1 MLAFLNDLL
10 WGKVLIALLLLVG
23 IGFTLASRFVQFRYF
38 GRMFRILSA
47 SQAFQKDKH
56 GHLSSFQALLLS
68 VAGRVG
74 GGNIAGVAVAITLGG
89 PGAIFWMWVV
99 GLMGMATSFLECTLA
114 QTYKRAE
121 ADGTYRGGP
130 AHYIVR
136 GLGKRW
142 SWMAG
147 LYSILLLVTFG
158 FGFTALQ
165 SYAVA
170 TSVGDAFGVPVFYT
184 GIALAM
190 MVGLI
195 IFGGVRR
202 IARVAEFLVPIM
214 AGGYLLITAVVLAM
228 NLDRIPDALSL
239 IVNSAFGL
247 EPAIG
252 GGIGAAI
259 LMGVKRGLFSNEAGL
274 GSAPNVAAVAY
285 VPHPA
290 NQGVVQAFSVFID
303 TLIICTSTACI
314 ILLSGIYDP
323 SMSTDVGG
331 VALTQSALADHVG
344 DWGRSFVSVAL
355 VLFAFSTILYNY
367 YLGENSLNFFK
378 SESPNLY
385 NTFRVAIIGLVCWG
399 STTDLGTVFGFADVT
414 MGLLAL
420 VNLVALLQ
428 LFKPGLRV
436 LRDFDDQ
443 LRQGI
448 EQPVFDVNRFSDMN
462 VDASAWTIEPE
473 DLERLRAHTGQP
485 STGTAA
491 AHDHSH

>member
-1 MLAFLNDLL
+1 MLEMLNDLL
-10 WGKVLIALLLLVG
+10 WGKILIALLLTVG
-23 IGFTLASRFVQFRYF
+23 IGFTVASRFVQFRYF

-47 SQAFQKDKH
+47 SQAFQRDKH

-89 PGAIFWMWVV
+89 PGAVFWMWVV
-99 GLMGMATSFLECTLA
+99 GLMGMATSFLECSLA
-114 QTYKRAE
+114 QTYKVAE
-121 ADGTYRGGP
+121 SDGTYRGGP
-130 AHYIVR
+130 AHYIAR
-136 GLGKRW
+136 GLGARW
-142 SWMAG
+142 NWMAG
-147 LYSILLLVTFG
+147 LYSILLLLTFG

-170 TSVGDAFGVPVFYT
+170 TSVDDAFGIPVFYT
-184 GIALAM
+184 GIGLAM
-190 MVGLI
+190 VVGLI

-214 AGGYLLITAVVLAM
+214 AGSYLLITAIVLIL
-228 NLDRIPDALSL
+228 NLDQIPDALMF

-247 EPAIG
+247 EPVVG

-303 TLIICTSTACI
+303 TLIICSSTALI

-323 SMSTDVGG
+323 ASASDVGG

-355 VLFAFSTILYNY
+355 MLFGFSTILYNY
-367 YLGENSLNFFK
+367 YLGENSINFF
-378 SESPNLY
+378 STANQNFF

-399 STTDLGTVFGFADVT
+399 ATTDLGTVFGFADVT

-420 VNLVALLQ
+420 VNLIALIA
-428 LFKPGLRV
+428 LFKPGLRI
-436 LRDFDDQ
+436 LKDFDHQ
-443 LRQGI
+443 IAEGI
-448 EQPVFDVNRFSDMN
+448 EQPVFDAKRFPDLN
-462 VDASAWTIEPE
+462 LDAAAWEIEPE
-473 DLERLRAHTGQP
+473 DIERMGARTGPTVQP
-485 STGTAA
+485 ATERS
-491 AHDHSH
+491 

>member
-1 MLAFLNDLL
+1 MLELLNDLL
-10 WGKVLIALLLLVG
+10 WSKVLIALLVAVG
-23 IGFTLASRFVQFRYF
+23 IGFTFASRFVQFRYF

-47 SQAFQKDKH
+47 SQAFQRDKH

-89 PGAIFWMWVV
+89 PGAVFWMWVV
-99 GLMGMATSFLECTLA
+99 GLMGMATSFLECSLA
-114 QTYKRAE
+114 QTYKQAE

-130 AHYIVR
+130 AHYIAR
-136 GLGKRW
+136 GMGPKWKWL
-142 SWMAG
+142 AG
-147 LYSILLLVTFG
+147 VYSVLLLMTFG

-170 TSVGDAFGVPVFYT
+170 TSVDDAFGVPVLAT
-184 GIALAM
+184 GIALAVL
-190 MVGLI
+190 VGVI
-195 IFGGVRR
+195 IFGGVKR
-202 IARVAEFLVPIM
+202 IACVTEFLVPIM
-214 AGGYLLITAVVLAM
+214 AGGYLLITAVVLAL
-228 NLDRIPDALSL
+228 NLEQIPDVFML

-259 LMGVKRGLFSNEAGL
+259 MMGVKRGLFSNEAGL

-290 NQGVVQAFSVFID
+290 NQGVVQSFSVFID
-303 TLIICTSTACI
+303 TLIICSSTAFI

-323 SMSTDVGG
+323 AGMSDIGG

-344 DWGRSFVSVAL
+344 DWGRSFVSIAL
-355 VLFAFSTILYNY
+355 LLFGFSTILYNY
-367 YLGENSLNFFK
+367 YLGENSINFF
-378 SESPNLY
+378 SSGNLKFF
-385 NTFRVAIIGLVCWG
+385 NIFRVAVIGLVCWG
-399 STTDLGTVFGFADVT
+399 ATTDLGTVFGFADVT

-420 VNLVALLQ
+420 VNLIALLC

-436 LRDFDDQ
+436 LKDFD
-443 LRQGI
+443 RQIAAGI
-448 EQPVFDVNRFSDMN
+448 EHPVFDATRFNDMN
-462 VDASAWTIEPE
+462 VDAAAWTIEPE
-473 DLERLRAHTGQP
+473 DIERITTQEIVSNEYTSRT
-485 STGTAA
+485 
-491 AHDHSH
+491 